1 MTDNFCRHFLTQ
13 ATNHPQRPAL
23 RIPQMQGLECAGE
36 DVMTY
41 GELNQLAGA
50 LQRHWLKNGAS
61 RGMSRGHGLT
71 VGDRVVVIA
80 KPSPALYAVV
90 LSLLASGLV
99 AVFIDTGMGKTKIR
113 QALQDAD
120 AKAIVSMK
128 SLLKLRWLIPEL
140 RKISSWCIDGAGLF
154 LRALP
159 MTVRPDDKLQLMIPP
174 EHDHG
179 LISFTSG
186 STGRPK
192 GADRTHN
199 SLDQQHFAIRHHW
212 PDKDGEV
219 DSPCFPVLVLH
230 NLSCGMSTV
239 MPKVD
244 LAAPAQ
250 VNVEPLVAHWQ
261 QHSVERISGAPAYFS
276 AVCDYLIGNDQ
287 SLPQITSLS
296 IGGAPVSLELANK
309 LREVFPNAWAR
320 IAYGSTEAEPIAA
333 LELDDYLNFPD
344 PSVGLLVGSVV
355 DEAELLIA
363 NLDSDGQPIAC
374 DQGEAGEILVA
385 GPHVLQGYYH
395 NPVAD
400 KANKIPR
407 PQGDVWHRTGDVGY
421 FDSDQRLW
429 LTGRLVDAIRLKS
442 GFMQPFPLEQ
452 QLDQL
457 AGIQRSAAVQC
468 GERLCLFVVS
478 DHVLD
483 DIEILIEEFMPAASW
498 LLIRLKE
505 MPVDGRHNSK
515 IDRPGLR
522 QQIADGKLKNKLEEL
537 VFEKD

>member
-1 MTDNFCRHFLTQ
+1 MTDNFCRHFLAQ
-13 ATNHPQRPAL
+13 AEKHPQRPAL
-23 RIPQMQGLECAGE
+23 RIPQMQGLECADE

-50 LQRHWLKNGAS
+50 LQRHWSDHHLQP
-61 RGMSRGHGLT
+61 
-71 VGDRVVVIA
+71 GDRVVVIA

-113 QALQDAD
+113 QSLQDAD

-128 SLLKLRWLIPEL
+128 SVLKFRWLIPEL
-140 RKISSWCIDGAGLF
+140 RNIRSWSIDGAGLL

-159 MTVRPDDKLQLMIPP
+159 MTTRADDQLKLMTPP
-174 EHDHG
+174 QGGHG

-244 LAAPAQ
+244 LATPAQ
-250 VNVEPLVAHWQ
+250 VNVQPLVAHWQ
-261 QHSVERISGAPAYFS
+261 KHQVERISGAPAYF
-276 AVCDYLIGNDQ
+276 AAICDYLMSNNQ

-296 IGGAPVSLELANK
+296 IGGAPVSLELATK
-309 LREVFPNAWAR
+309 LRDVFPNAWAR

-333 LELDDYLNFPD
+333 LELDEYLTFPD
-344 PSVGLLVGSVV
+344 PSAGLLVGSVV
-355 DEAELLIA
+355 DEAEVLVA
-363 NLDSDGQPIAC
+363 NVDTEGQPIAC
-374 DQGEAGEILVA
+374 VQGEAGEILVA
-385 GPHVLQGYYH
+385 GSHVLQGYYQ
-395 NPVAD
+395 NRAAD
-400 KANKIPR
+400 NANKIPR
-407 PQGDVWHRTGDVGY
+407 PEGDVWHRTGDVGY
-421 FDSDQRLW
+421 FDSNQRLW
-429 LTGRLVDAIRLKS
+429 LTGRLADAIQLTS
-442 GFMQPFPLEQ
+442 GLTQPFPLEQ

-457 AGIQRSAAVQC
+457 DGIQRTAAVQC
-468 GERLCLFVVS
+468 GDQLCLFIVS
-478 DHVLD
+478 DDALNE
-483 DIEILIEEFMPAASW
+483 IESFIKEFLPAACW
-498 LLIRLKE
+498 VLIRLKE

-515 IDRPGLR
+515 IDRPRLR
-522 QQIADGKLKNKLEEL
+522 QQMAVGKLKNKLEEK
-537 VFEKD
+537 FFDKH